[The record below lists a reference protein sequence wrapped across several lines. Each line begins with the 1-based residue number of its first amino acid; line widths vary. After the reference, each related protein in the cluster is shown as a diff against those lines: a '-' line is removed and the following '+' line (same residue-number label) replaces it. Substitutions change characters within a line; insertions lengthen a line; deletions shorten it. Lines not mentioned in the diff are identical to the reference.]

1 MNGSVHLME
10 GEPPDLLEKA
20 YKKWFNQWDKKK
32 LKKEKRKKVNILLK
46 FLIYSTTPRNVQ
58 IC

>member
-10 GEPPDLLEKA
+10 GEPPDLQEKA

-32 LKKEKRKKVNILLK
+32 KKKEKKKK
-46 FLIYSTTPRNVQ
+46 G
-58 IC
+58 

>member
-10 GEPPDLLEKA
+10 GEPPDLQEKA

-32 LKKEKRKKVNILLK
+32 KKRKKKKVNILLK

>member
-32 LKKEKRKKVNILLK
+32 LKKRKK
-46 FLIYSTTPRNVQ
+46 
-58 IC
+58 